1 MTLRWHEWPMA
12 ASTIART
19 FGWRGGALRVR
30 HELRRRLSRFA
41 ESPRHEVAG
50 VGEPLWWL
58 SAPRERLARATD
70 AEQAAARAARVIGG
84 EHQAFRAGWR
94 PLPRTAAEWHR
105 NAGAAEGFPADAP
118 WFRIPLLSRVRGD
131 VKDVW
136 EPARFG
142 WAYDLIR
149 AYVALRDESAADA
162 FYSELER
169 WAAANPPFM
178 GVHWACGQETAIRAT
193 ALLYAEANLAD
204 AGGATLARRT
214 LLTSVLGWSGERIA
228 DAIGYAVSQRNNH
241 GISEALGLA
250 LLGCR
255 LRDVHPRAAE
265 WWRTGSR
272 LLERLVR
279 EQFAEDGWYAQ
290 HSFTYQRLALDQ
302 LAIAQRLFVSEGHAF
317 SSEARERIVASH
329 RLLVALVDAQGDV
342 PNHGANDG
350 AFVQP
355 ITLAPYR
362 DFRPV
367 LTTVAAAFALPIPE
381 DIAPDAEAAAWVNA
395 APVMRAP
402 PRADGIVRGAS
413 GWIVATHRRLRLF
426 VRAGHYT
433 SRPAHIDALHL
444 DVRVDDRP
452 FVADA
457 GSYAYNAPP
466 PWNLGFSAAA
476 CHNGPIV
483 NGHEPGVRGPRF
495 LWYRWPNARIASAF
509 VNGEV
514 IHIAAERDGVRR
526 TITCDGERIVVED
539 APESAARS
547 QVEAHWLL
555 ADGVAPSVIESAEIR
570 ETIAATANDPRG
582 WLSWRYG
589 ERTPGTL
596 VRVCTAAGSSHA
608 LLTVLRVP
616 PPAP

>member
-1 MTLRWHEWPMA
+1 MTLRWHEWPTA

-19 FGWRGGALRVR
+19 FGWRGGALRMQ

-41 ESPRHEVAG
+41 KSPRHEVAG
-50 VGEPLWWL
+50 VGAPLRWL
-58 SAPRERLARATD
+58 SAPGERLALATD
-70 AEQAAARAARVIGG
+70 AKQAADRAARVIGG
-84 EHQAFRAGWR
+84 EHQAFRAAWR

-105 NAGAAEGFPADAP
+105 NAGAAVSFSADAP
-118 WFRIPLLSRVRGD
+118 WFQISLLSRLHGD

-149 AYVALRDESAADA
+149 AYVVLGDESAADA

-169 WAAANPPFM
+169 WVAANPPFF

-193 ALLYAEANLAD
+193 ALLYAEANIAD
-204 AGGATLARRT
+204 AASSTPERRA
-214 LLTSVLGWSGERIA
+214 LLTRVLGWSGERIA

-241 GISEALGLA
+241 AISEALGLA
-250 LLGCR
+250 LLGSR
-255 LRDVHPRAAE
+255 LRGQHPDAAD
-265 WWRTGSR
+265 WWRGGSR
-272 LLERLVR
+272 LLDRLVR

-317 SSEARERIVASH
+317 STAARERIAASH
-329 RLLVALVDAQGDV
+329 RLLIALVDARGDV

-355 ITLAPYR
+355 LTLAPYR

-367 LTTVAAAFALPIPE
+367 LTTVAAAFALPMPE
-381 DIAPDAEAAAWVNA
+381 DIEPDAEAAAWVDA
-395 APVMRAP
+395 APFLRTP
-402 PRADGIVRGAS
+402 PRTDGIVRGAS

-466 PWNLGFSAAA
+466 PWNLGFSGAAY
-476 CHNGPIV
+476 HNGPIV
-483 NGHEPGVRGPRF
+483 DGYEPGVRGPRF
-495 LWYRWPNARIASAF
+495 LWYRWPDARIASAG
-509 VNGEV
+509 VDGQ
-514 IHIAAERDGVRR
+514 ILHIAAERDGVRR
-526 TITCDGERIVVED
+526 TITCDAERIIVDD
-539 APESAARS
+539 ASEADARS
-547 QVEAHWLL
+547 QIEAHWLL

-570 ETIAATANDPRG
+570 ETIAATADDPRG
-582 WLSWRYG
+582 WISWRYG
-589 ERTPGTL
+589 ERTAGTL
-596 VRVCTAAGSSHA
+596 VRVGAATDRSHA
-608 LLTVLRVP
+608 LQTVLLLP
-616 PPAP
+616 PVAR